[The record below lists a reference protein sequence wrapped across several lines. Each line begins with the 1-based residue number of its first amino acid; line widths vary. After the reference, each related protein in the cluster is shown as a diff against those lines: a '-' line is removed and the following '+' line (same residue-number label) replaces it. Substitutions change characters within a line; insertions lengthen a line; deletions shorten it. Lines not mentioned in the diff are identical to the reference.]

1 MLHSRNPD
9 TTTPP
14 ARRGKK
20 TRSLASQGCT
30 AFFSQT
36 QLLVTRSR
44 NTSFESKKLPSNY
57 QKNNGSSKRS
67 SLKVFLY
74 AGFLSIDCG
83 YTDSAG
89 YDDKN
94 TMLPYVSDK
103 GYIKGGKTFSILSQY
118 MKEAANKQEETLRS
132 FPDGQRNCYTLPT
145 NRSKKYLI
153 RATFTYGNYDGRN
166 SSESGSPFLFGL
178 HIGINFWTMV
188 NLTKL
193 PSSNTI
199 WKELIMV
206 APGNSVSVCLINNEL
221 GTPFIST
228 LDLRPLQDTMYPFV
242 NVSVA
247 VSYFSRQR
255 YGQVNDVITR

>member
-1 MLHSRNPD
+1 L
-9 TTTPP
+9 
-14 ARRGKK
+14 
-20 TRSLASQGCT
+20 
-30 AFFSQT
+30 
-36 QLLVTRSR
+36 
-44 NTSFESKKLPSNY
+44 
-57 QKNNGSSKRS
+57 S